1 MQRYQRIPQ
10 NQKLE
15 QTLKGLAPLKY
26 NAIQKD
32 NENSFDELPK
42 NPQIKDFP

>member
-1 MQRYQRIPQ
+1 MQRYRRIPQ

-15 QTLKGLAPLKY
+15 QTLTGLAPLKY

-32 NENSFDELPK
+32 NEIFFMNYQRIHK
-42 NPQIKDFP
+42 